1 MIQLKTLLKG
11 VGKVVQ
17 ETVGEHL
24 STTDGEPSVYISRK
38 SQPYTKYPFI
48 ILDKIAGGSTGGW
61 GLDRWV
67 DNDDKVHYENTYTYI
82 ISIQIYDKAETYG
95 NDTASDVLNKLKDY
109 FVQVPSIRRKIKE
122 YSTATLEQVFEL
134 TDRTFATK
142 DGYVKSYGFNIT
154 LIATSVIVDPDEDFI
169 DQVIVDV
176 ELFEGEDDPTP
187 LTITID
193 TTLLP

>member
-17 ETVGEHL
+17 EVVGAHL
-24 STTDGEPSVYISRK
+24 SQTDGQPSVYIARK
-38 SQPYTKYPFI
+38 AQPYTNYPFI
-48 ILDKIAGGSTGGW
+48 ILDKIAGGTTGGW

-67 DNDDKVHYENTYTYI
+67 DENDVVNYENTYTYVL
-82 ISIQIYDKAETYG
+82 SIQIYDKADRYES
-95 NDTASDVLNKLKDY
+95 DTASDVINKLKDHLI
-109 FVQVPSIRRKIKE
+109 QVPRIRRKIKE
-122 YSTATLEQVFEL
+122 YSTATLEQVLEVD
-134 TDRTFATK
+134 DRSFPTK

-154 LIATSVIVDPDEDFI
+154 LIATSLLTDADEDFI
-169 DQVIVDV
+169 SEVIVDV
-176 ELFEGEDDPTP
+176 ELLEGEEDTTP